1 LFFVSGVGEGSAAK
15 YQKVAG
21 KFRGRGAEMIP
32 VLVAIVGTL
41 VASIFAFVLG
51 AGMGHGFLESNLLK
65 EGFYI
70 DRNLLVDLGHG
81 RIELYRRNADGK
93 WVRIKNVE

>member
-1 LFFVSGVGEGSAAK
+1 MIHAW
-15 YQKVAG
+15 VAV
-21 KFRGRGAEMIP
+21 M
-32 VLVAIVGTL
+32 VTIVFS
-41 VASIFAFVLG
+41 VVAFVLG